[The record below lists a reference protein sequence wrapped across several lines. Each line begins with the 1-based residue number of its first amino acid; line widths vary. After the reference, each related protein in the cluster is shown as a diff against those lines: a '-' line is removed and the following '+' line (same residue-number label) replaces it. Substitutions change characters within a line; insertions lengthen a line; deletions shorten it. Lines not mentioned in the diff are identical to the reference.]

1 MATPSELTSDG
12 LLLAYYG
19 NIKQQRELRARQK
32 ELEIELEKRYG
43 LLSDKF
49 KRGEIDIKE
58 GTDGEHTVA
67 ESV

>member
-1 MATPSELTSDG
+1 MATPSELSSDG

-32 ELEIELEKRYG
+32 ELETELEKRYG

-58 GTDGEHTVA
+58 GTTGESMA
-67 ESV
+67 EAD

>member
-19 NIKQQRELRARQK
+19 NIKQSRELRARQR
-32 ELEIELEKRYG
+32 ELENELEKRYG

-58 GTDGEHTVA
+58 GEH
-67 ESV
+67 EQPI

>member
-19 NIKQQRELRARQK
+19 NIKQLRELRARQR
-32 ELEIELEKRYG
+32 ELEDELGKRYG

-49 KRGEIDIKE
+49 KRGDMGIKQE
-58 GTDGEHTVA
+58 GGAADGE
-67 ESV
+67 SI

>member
-1 MATPSELTSDG
+1 MVTPEELTSDG

-32 ELEIELEKRYG
+32 ELELELEKRYG

-49 KRGEIDIKE
+49 RRGDIEIKQDFE
-58 GTDGEHTVA
+58 GGI
-67 ESV
+67 

>member
-1 MATPSELTSDG
+1 MQPSELTSDG

-32 ELEIELEKRYG
+32 ELETELEKRYG

-49 KRGEIDIKE
+49 KRGDMEIKE
-58 GTDGEHTVA
+58 GATSEQSIQ
-67 ESV
+67 E

>member
-19 NIKQQRELRARQK
+19 NIKQLRELRARQR
-32 ELEIELEKRYG
+32 ELEDELEKRYG

-49 KRGEIDIKE
+49 KRGEIDIKQEIE
-58 GTDGEHTVA
+58 GGQI
-67 ESV
+67 